1 MSAGG
6 AVLLWGALHWAI
18 AQPAETPE
26 PKAPPLL
33 EGSEMT
39 GPNFLVSV
47 TVGGGGAVQGPMT
60 LAVVGGD
67 LEWSV
72 AVRDDGSGHDHTAGD
87 GRFSAEVGGYP
98 GGALGWVLRDAEGTA
113 LWQIEKFEVPTSME
127 YPSLR
132 LKFFG
137 GQVSGGLVEDVPVG
151 SVGDGGIASYE
162 VPEAAA
168 EAHDSWL
175 LLGTAALTGLLSAFL
190 LVGFRRGMG
199 SASVGLMPSAATG
212 SGALPAL
219 VPGTQVWIVEDPA
232 QVKDVTVEVARR
244 EAMHR
249 PVLLV
254 ARPDHRAG
262 VQSSLSDQ
270 PGIALP
276 RQDRPLVKDL
286 VDWSRALVVPA
297 HGLLVVEGGLAI
309 EAPGPDEEPVEVL
322 EELIQKVRSNCLV
335 LLGPEEEAP
344 VEPAHRLAP
353 RA

>member
-1 MSAGG
+1 MA
-6 AVLLWGALHWAI
+6 
-18 AQPAETPE
+18 
-26 PKAPPLL
+26 
-33 EGSEMT
+33 
-39 GPNFLVSV
+39 
-47 TVGGGGAVQGPMT
+47 

-72 AVRDDGSGHDHTAGD
+72 EVRDDGSGHDHTAGD

-98 GGALGWVLRDAEGTA
+98 GGALGWVLRDAEGAT
-113 LWQIEKFEVPTSME
+113 LWQIDEFEVPTSME

-137 GQVSGGLVEDVPVG
+137 GKVSGGLVEDVPVG

-168 EAHDSWL
+168 ESHGSWL
-175 LLGTAALTGLLSAFL
+175 LLGTAALSGLLSAFL
-190 LVGFRRGMG
+190 WVGYRRGMG
-199 SASVGLMPSAATG
+199 NAAVGLMPSMAEV
-212 SGALPAL
+212 SGDLPA
-219 VPGTQVWIVEDPA
+219 VKPGAQVWVVEDLA
-232 QVKDVTVEVARR
+232 QVKEVTVEVARR
-244 EAMHR
+244 EARHR

-254 ARPDHRAG
+254 ARPDHRAEF
-262 VQSSLSDQ
+262 QASLSDQ

-276 RQDRPLVKDL
+276 RQDRPLVREL

-297 HGLLVVEGGLAI
+297 HGLMLVEGGLSI
-309 EAPGPDEEPVEVL
+309 EAPGPEEESVEVL

-335 LLGPEEEAP
+335 LLGPDEEAP
-344 VEPAHRLAP
+344 LEPAHRVAS

>member
-1 MSAGG
+1 MSAGMG
-6 AVLLWGALHWAI
+6 VLLFGALQWAM
-18 AQPAETPE
+18 AQPTD
-26 PKAPPLL
+26 APQSKELPPP

-60 LAVVGGD
+60 LAMVGGE

-72 AVRDDGSGHDHTAGD
+72 EVRDDGSGHDHTAGD

-113 LWQIEKFEVPTSME
+113 LWQIDEFEVPASME

-137 GQVSGGLVEDVPVG
+137 GKVSGGLVEDVPVG
-151 SVGDGGIASYE
+151 SVGDGGMASLE

-168 EAHDSWL
+168 GAHDSWL
-175 LLGTAALTGLLSAFL
+175 LLGTSALTGLLSAFL
-190 LVGFRRGMG
+190 VVGYRRGMG
-199 SASVGLMPSAATG
+199 NAAVGLLPSTVDL
-212 SGALPAL
+212 SGDLPA
-219 VPGTQVWIVEDPA
+219 VKPGAQIWIVEDPA
-232 QVKDVTVEVARR
+232 QVKEVAVEVARR
-244 EAMHR
+244 EARQR

-262 VQSSLSDQ
+262 FQASLSDQ

-276 RQDRPLVKDL
+276 RQDRPLVKEL

-297 HGLLVVEGGLAI
+297 HGLLLVEGGLAI
-309 EAPGPDEEPVEVL
+309 EAPGPEEESVEVL

-335 LLGPEEEAP
+335 LLGPEDETP
-344 VEPAHRLAP
+344 VDPAHRLAP